1 MIFQLPQLNFEWNAL
16 EPLLSKNTI
25 SFHYGKH
32 YQSYVTDLNKLVVDS
47 RFENTDLETINKLAD
62 GPIYNNAAQVW
73 NHNFY
78 FEGLTPDIRN
88 IRNGPFKD
96 LIKESFGSVNHFKNA
111 FILSGMSLFGSG
123 WVWLVLNQKGHLEI
137 NQESNAGNPIRRGL
151 VPLLA
156 CDLWEHA
163 YYLDY
168 KDQRLDY
175 LISFW
180 KLVDWERVEK
190 RYNNANYSGI

>member
-16 EPLLSKNTI
+16 EPLLSMNTI
-25 SFHYGKH
+25 SYHYGKH
-32 YQSYVTDLNKLVVDS
+32 YKSYITDLNKLVVDS
-47 RFENTDLETINKLAD
+47 RFENSDLETINKLAD
-62 GPIYNNAAQVW
+62 GPIYNSAAQVW

-78 FEGLTPDIRN
+78 FEGLNPGKKN
-88 IRNGPFKD
+88 IRNGPLKD
-96 LIKESFGSVNHFKNA
+96 IIKESFGSVNHFKNA

-123 WVWLVLNQKGHLEI
+123 WVWLVLNQKSLLEI
-137 NQESNAGNPIRRGL
+137 NQESNAGNPLRRGL
-151 VPLLA
+151 VPLLT

-175 LISFW
+175 LLSFW
-180 KLVDWERVEK
+180 KLIDWDRIEK
-190 RYNNANYSGI
+190 RYKNANYSGI